1 MKPNIVYLHSHD
13 AGRFI
18 EPYGFPVETPALT
31 RLAKQGVL
39 FRKAFA
45 AAPTCTP
52 SRSALL
58 SGQYP
63 HQCGMFGLTGQGWRF
78 HDYAHHLVRVL
89 GEEGY
94 HTALAGC
101 QHEAGHDDLSPLG
114 YHEILD
120 PEDQGEFH
128 QESLT
133 RAEEFIARQAAGSAG
148 DAGSAGGD
156 SAASGPFFLSVG
168 IDEPHRNNI
177 ARAELGIGRES
188 ARFSKTRYY
197 DPQKLD
203 SRYTAPLANL
213 PDLPEIRRDVES
225 LREGVRIMDEYMGR
239 IIGAIDQHGLGDTTL
254 VIATTDHG
262 IEFAG
267 GKKTLGDLGT
277 GVMLIVRGPGGF
289 DGGRVIEPIV
299 EQFDLY
305 PTILE
310 LIGADPRPW
319 TEGRSLLPLV
329 LGESEK
335 LHDYVYTEQTYHGSA
350 EPLRAV
356 RSERYKLVRRI
367 VTPAP
372 VQRHDGPTTGSL
384 EEIGWYERSDATEE
398 LYDLY
403 LDPQEACNRIGDPRY
418 AGVVSELSSALD
430 RWMERTG
437 DPFPS
442 GSFPEPPDG

>member
-1 MKPNIVYLHSHD
+1 MRPNIVYLHSHD

-18 EPYGFPVETPALT
+18 EPYGFPVHTPALM
-31 RLAKQGVL
+31 RLAREGVL

-58 SGQYP
+58 SGRYP

-78 HDYAHHLVRVL
+78 DDYGHHLVRVL

-114 YHEILD
+114 YHEVLD
-120 PEDQGEFH
+120 PEDPGEFH
-128 QESLT
+128 QQSLE
-133 RAEEFIARQAAGSAG
+133 RAEEFIARQAAGGAPER
-148 DAGSAGGD
+148 
-156 SAASGPFFLSVG
+156 GPFFLSVG

-177 ARAELGIGRES
+177 ARPALGIGDES

-197 DPQKLD
+197 DPDRLD
-203 SRYTAPLANL
+203 ARYTAPLANL

-239 IIGAIDQHGLGDTTL
+239 IVDAIDQQGLRETTL
-254 VIATTDHG
+254 VVATTDHG

-289 DGGRVIEPIV
+289 EGGRVIEPVV

-310 LIGADPRPW
+310 LAGANPRPW
-319 TEGRSLLPLV
+319 VEGRSLLPLV
-329 LGESEK
+329 RGETGR
-335 LHDYVYTEQTYHGSA
+335 LHDFVFTEQTYHGSA

-367 VTPAP
+367 ITPAP
-372 VQRHDGPTTGSL
+372 VKRHDGPTTPLL

-418 AGVVSELSSALD
+418 SEVASELSSALD
-430 RWMERTG
+430 AWMERTG

-442 GSFPEPPDG
+442 GSFPEPPAG

>member
-1 MKPNIVYLHSHD
+1 MRPNVVYLHSHD

-18 EPYGFPVETPALT
+18 EPYGLPVETPALL
-31 RLAKQGVL
+31 RFAREGVL

-78 HDYAHHLVRVL
+78 HDYGRHLVRVL

-101 QHEAGHDDLSPLG
+101 QHETGHDDLSPLG

-120 PEDQGEFH
+120 PDDQGEFH
-128 QESLT
+128 QESLE
-133 RAEEFIARQAAGSAG
+133 RAEEFIARRATGRAAGSE
-148 DAGSAGGD
+148 
-156 SAASGPFFLSVG
+156 PFFLSVG

-177 ARAELGIGRES
+177 ARPELGIGGES

-197 DPQKLD
+197 DPDKLD
-203 SRYTAPLANL
+203 ARYTAPLPNL

-239 IIGAIDQHGLGDTTL
+239 IIDAIDQHGLRDTTL

-277 GVMLIVRGPGGF
+277 GVFLLIRGPGGF
-289 DGGRVIEPIV
+289 EGGRVIEPIV
-299 EQFDLY
+299 EQVDLY

-310 LIGADPRPW
+310 LIGANPRPW
-319 TEGRSLLPLV
+319 MEGTSMLPLV
-329 LGESEK
+329 RGEAER
-335 LHDYVYTEQTYHGSA
+335 LHDYVFTEQTYHGGA

-356 RSERYKLVRRI
+356 RSQRYKLVRRTT
-367 VTPAP
+367 TPAP
-372 VQRHDGPTTGSL
+372 IMRHDGPTTPLL
-384 EEIGWYERSDATEE
+384 EGIGWYERSDATEE

-403 LDPQEACNRIGDPRY
+403 LDPQEACNRIGDSRY
-418 AGVVSELSSALD
+418 DAIVSELSSALD
-430 RWMERTG
+430 AWMARTG

-442 GSFPEPPDG
+442 GSFPEPPPG

>member
-1 MKPNIVYLHSHD
+1 MKPNIVYIHAHD
-13 AGRFI
+13 AGRFV
-18 EPYGFPVETPALT
+18 EPYGFPVETPALM
-31 RLAKQGVL
+31 RFAREGVL
-39 FRKAFA
+39 FRKTFA

-63 HQCGMFGLTGQGWRF
+63 HQCGMFGLTGEGWRF
-78 HDYAHHLVRVL
+78 NDYSHHLVRVL

-101 QHEAGHDDLSPLG
+101 QHEAGHKDLSPLG
-114 YHEILD
+114 YDEFLD
-120 PEDQGEFH
+120 PDHPGEFDQDSATH
-128 QESLT
+128 
-133 RAEEFIARQAAGSAG
+133 AEQFVARQVESKT
-148 DAGSAGGD
+148 
-156 SAASGPFFLSVG
+156 PFFLSYG

-177 ARAELGIGRES
+177 ARPPLGIGKES

-197 DPQKLD
+197 DPEKLD
-203 SRYTAPLANL
+203 WRYTAPLANL

-239 IIGAIDQHGLGDTTL
+239 LIGVLDQFGFRDNTL
-254 VIATTDHG
+254 VIVTTDHG

-277 GVMLIVRGPGGF
+277 GVMLMMRGPGGF
-289 DGGRVIEPIV
+289 EGGRVIEPMI

-305 PTILE
+305 PTVLE
-310 LIGADPRPW
+310 LIGASPRPW
-319 TEGRSLLPLV
+319 AEGKSLLPLV
-329 LGESEK
+329 RGETEA
-335 LHDYVYTEQTYHGSA
+335 LHDYVYTEQTYHGDA
-350 EPLRAV
+350 EPIRAV

-367 VTPAP
+367 MTPAP
-372 VQRHDGPTTGSL
+372 VKRHDGPTTGLL
-384 EEIGWYERSDATEE
+384 EEIGWYERSDAHEE

-403 LDPQEACNRIGDPRY
+403 LDPQEACNRIGEESY
-418 AGVVSELSSALD
+418 AGVRSELSSALD
-430 RWMERTG
+430 SWMSRTG

-442 GSFPEPPDG
+442 GSFPPRPGR

>member
-1 MKPNIVYLHSHD
+1 MRPNIVYLHSHD

-18 EPYGFPVETPALT
+18 EPYGFPVHTPALM
-31 RLAKQGVL
+31 RLAREGVL

-58 SGQYP
+58 SGRYP

-78 HDYAHHLVRVL
+78 DDYGHHLVRVL

-114 YHEILD
+114 YHEVLD
-120 PEDQGEFH
+120 PEDPGEFH
-128 QESLT
+128 QQSLE
-133 RAEEFIARQAAGSAG
+133 RAEEFIARQAAGGAPERE
-148 DAGSAGGD
+148 
-156 SAASGPFFLSVG
+156 PFFLSVG

-177 ARAELGIGRES
+177 ARPALGIGDES

-197 DPQKLD
+197 DPDRLD
-203 SRYTAPLANL
+203 ARYTAPLANL

-239 IIGAIDQHGLGDTTL
+239 IVDAIDQQGLRETTL
-254 VIATTDHG
+254 VVATTDHG

-289 DGGRVIEPIV
+289 EGGRVIEPVV

-310 LIGADPRPW
+310 LAGANPRPW
-319 TEGRSLLPLV
+319 VEGRSLLPLV
-329 LGESEK
+329 RGETGR
-335 LHDYVYTEQTYHGSA
+335 LHDFVFTEQTYHGSA

-367 VTPAP
+367 ITPAP
-372 VQRHDGPTTGSL
+372 VKRHDGPTTPLL

-418 AGVVSELSSALD
+418 SEVASELSSALD
-430 RWMERTG
+430 AWMERTG

-442 GSFPEPPDG
+442 GSFPEPPAG